1 MRFTAVIKDLFN
13 VDVNVDTLLSPKVS
27 LDQLTNIISGRG
39 TSVVDDDENVLE
51 LMRRDME
58 IQLPTFNNVSMLSS
72 GTSNVLLTGV

>member
-13 VDVNVDTLLSPKVS
+13 VDVNVDTLLSSKVS